1 MNKTHR
7 FIIIRSRRFLVPSL
21 LALGAILA
29 VGCSESN
36 AVTPTEPST
45 GALLVQ
51 VSTVSAAADLDTDGY
66 LLIIDD
72 APGLAVQVNSE
83 LSVGAL
89 RTGNHQARL
98 DGVALQ
104 CTVSGRNPRTVY
116 VGTAKAP
123 SPPVSF
129 DVSCSD
135 NSGAGGWDY

>member
-7 FIIIRSRRFLVPSL
+7 FNINRTRRSLVRPM

-29 VGCSESN
+29 MGCSESN
-36 AVTPTEPST
+36 AATPTEPST
-45 GALLVQ
+45 GALEVH

-66 LLIIDD
+66 LLIIDNG
-72 APGLAVQVNSE
+72 PGLAVEVNAT

-98 DGVALQ
+98 DGLALQ
-104 CTVSGRNPRTVY
+104 CTVSGNNPRSVY
-116 VGTAKAP
+116 VGTDKAP